1 MSPEQVFNV
10 ILNEVKGFI
19 VIFSEAADFIFI
31 MNKFLLS
38 SWASAKDLKGLDSSA
53 SLRMTKG

>member
-10 ILNEVKGFI
+10 ILNVVKGFI
-19 VIFSEAADFIFI
+19 VIFSKATDFIFI

-38 SWASAKDLKGLDSSA
+38 S
-53 SLRMTKG
+53 

>member
-19 VIFSEAADFIFI
+19 VILSEAVGFIVI
-31 MNKFLLS
+31 MNKFYCHPE
-38 SWASAKDLKGLDSSA
+38 
-53 SLRMTKG
+53 RQRRI

>member
-38 SWASAKDLKGLDSSA
+38 S
-53 SLRMTKG
+53 

>member
-10 ILNEVKGFI
+10 ILNEVNGFI

-38 SWASAKDLKGLDSSA
+38 S
-53 SLRMTKG
+53 

>member
-10 ILNEVKGFI
+10 ILNEVNGFI
-19 VIFSEAADFIFI
+19 VIFSKAAGFIFI

-38 SWASAKDLKGLDSSA
+38 S
-53 SLRMTKG
+53 

>member
-1 MSPEQVFNV
+1 MSPEQVFTA

-19 VIFSEAADFIFI
+19 VIFSEAAGFIFI

-38 SWASAKDLKGLDSSA
+38 S
-53 SLRMTKG
+53 